1 MTEKENKNWT
11 AEQKAED
18 TEIVATIPQDN
29 EITVPVKFN
38 KQVKN
43 LTLGEAS
50 LLAQKGMK
58 FDLIRDD
65 FETLKKLAAK
75 SNKSVPEYL
84 QALKQREEERKK
96 AELLEKCSGDNDLVE
111 KIIALEENKDLPVDT
126 VSEIKRFFPKIQN
139 EDALPQEVV
148 ESAKLK
154 GTLLLDEYLRYLLAQ
169 KKRQEKSIKAQEKA
183 ADLSIG
189 SQQSQRSALSPESQE
204 FIKGLWN

>member
-96 AELLEKCSGDNDLVE
+96 A
-111 KIIALEENKDLPVDT
+111 
-126 VSEIKRFFPKIQN
+126 
-139 EDALPQEVV
+139 
-148 ESAKLK
+148 
-154 GTLLLDEYLRYLLAQ
+154 
-169 KKRQEKSIKAQEKA
+169 
-183 ADLSIG
+183 
-189 SQQSQRSALSPESQE
+189 
-204 FIKGLWN
+204 